1 MTRSIQ
7 TYPNAK
13 SFKSN
18 SCKNRFEN
26 IVFLLTDYDYED
38 HSSDKMEHA
47 FSDAIDQLALEFSG
61 R

>member
-1 MTRSIQ
+1 MTKSIQ
-7 TYPNAK
+7 TYPDAK
-13 SFKSN
+13 SFKSD
-18 SCKNRFEN
+18 SCLNCFEN

>member
-1 MTRSIQ
+1 MTKSFQ
-7 TYPNAK
+7 TYPDAN
-13 SFKSN
+13 SFKSDCSLN
-18 SCKNRFEN
+18 CFEN